1 MKKSQE
7 LLKELMDITYKIE
20 SEYPE
25 LYKYLDENP
34 VTIPIV
40 EHPHLTNK
48 VFSDYLTDLKNLL
61 NNHIQTHKK

>member
-61 NNHIQTHKK
+61 NNHIQSHKK

>member
-48 VFSDYLTDLKNLL
+48 VISDYLTDLKNLL
-61 NNHIQTHKK
+61 NNHIQSHKK